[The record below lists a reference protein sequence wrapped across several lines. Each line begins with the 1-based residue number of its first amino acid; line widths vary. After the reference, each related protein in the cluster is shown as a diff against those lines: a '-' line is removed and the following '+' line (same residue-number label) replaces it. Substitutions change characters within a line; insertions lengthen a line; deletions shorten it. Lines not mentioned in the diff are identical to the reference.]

1 MSMDPTKL
9 FIPMVGVFYDFL
21 FSRPWKPIGL
31 FGLPVILT
39 TALAMFCSAGGGRTQ
54 KDLTRWYA
62 GLAQAEVA
70 AWEDKWIGENEQK
83 EAAADNEEA
92 EPARITAYADML
104 FRRVE
109 QLAPN
114 DRSRFFIAASLAQR
128 GADAEANEILNELAP
143 DDGEGLPMAHSFVAL
158 RMIQDSTQQELR
170 ENLPLILHHLEQAQ
184 KQDRLPLELLK
195 AGSDLYWAAA
205 NIRIDPES
213 RLGYRQASL
222 KLLTS
227 AASSDPTLN
236 LELARRARIL
246 GNRVVGNS
254 AVSNATAVFEKMLSD
269 NPQDMLARLNLAECK
284 SMSDK
289 LEEAEKLLLD
299 APERTDA
306 ISRGLSELYRYRF
319 LQSMTTPDMIMDVN
333 VQLLDRAYSYDP
345 TNPKIGEE
353 IAKLIRF
360 SGPQVS
366 EELFDKLRDLV
377 NRGTATGITH
387 RWLAEAYLVQRQ
399 LQLALPHLKQVVTK
413 LPLDHQSLNN
423 LAYVT
428 SALDPEKNDEAIK
441 LCERA
446 IQIAA
451 GAKTP
456 NGDYFDT
463 YGTLLMKGNNVERA
477 ITAYETAIQLLPMR
491 VDFRRRVADAYRK
504 LGDEKMAES
513 QEKFIPQIEAQL
525 SAQKAAMEAEARE
538 RARIAAE
545 EKAKAEAEAAAKAAE
560 REAEAQKNTESTE
573 GSEESGEGTEPTG
586 VEKSSNDEAETTAGD
601 DPSSQPESNAEPISQ
616 DPAESNEEETSKTR

>member
-1 MSMDPTKL
+1 MSMDLTKL
-9 FIPMVGVFYDFL
+9 FIPMVGVFYDFV
-21 FSRPWKPIGL
+21 FSRPWKQIGL
-31 FGLPVILT
+31 FALPAILA
-39 TALAMFCSAGGGRTQ
+39 TALALFCTAGGGRTQ

-62 GLAQAEVA
+62 GLAQKEVA
-70 AWEDKWIGENEQK
+70 AWEDRWIGENELK
-83 EAAADNEEA
+83 EAAADTEEA
-92 EPARITAYADML
+92 APARITAYADML

-128 GADAEANEILNELAP
+128 GADAEANEILDELAP

-170 ENLPLILHHLEQAQ
+170 ENLPLILHHLEQAR

-213 RLGYRQASL
+213 QLGYRQASL

-254 AVSNATAVFEKMLSD
+254 AVSNATAVFEKMLSE

-284 SMSDK
+284 SMADK
-289 LEEAEKLLLD
+289 IEEAEKLLLD

-333 VQLLDRAYSYDP
+333 IQLLDRAYSYDP

-366 EELFDKLRDLV
+366 DEMFDKLRDLV

-446 IQIAA
+446 IQIAV

-463 YGTLLMKGNNVERA
+463 YGTLLMKGNDVERA

-491 VDFRRRVADAYRK
+491 VDFRRRVANAYRK

-513 QEKFIPQIEAQL
+513 QEKFITQIEAKL
-525 SAQKAAMEAEARE
+525 AAQEAEARE
-538 RARIAAE
+538 RARLAAE
-545 EKAKAEAEAAAKAAE
+545 EKAKAEAEAAAPKAKL
-560 REAEAQKNTESTE
+560 EAEAKSNAESSAS
-573 GSEESGEGTEPTG
+573 SEEKSGDDSESPET
-586 VEKSSNDEAETTAGD
+586 EKSSGGEVEINSGDE
-601 DPSSQPESNAEPISQ
+601 PSSQPEGDTGPISQ
-616 DPAESNEEETSKTR
+616 DPAEI

>member
-31 FGLPVILT
+31 FGLPAILT

-83 EAAADNEEA
+83 EAASDNEEA

-128 GADAEANEILNELAP
+128 GADAEANEILDELAP

-158 RMIQDSTQQELR
+158 RMIQDSSQQELR
-170 ENLPLILHHLEQAQ
+170 EKLPLILHHLEQAQ

-246 GNRVVGNS
+246 GNKVVGNS
-254 AVSNATAVFEKMLSD
+254 AVSNATAVFEKMLSE

-284 SMSDK
+284 SMTDK

-366 EELFDKLRDLV
+366 EELFEKLRDLV

-428 SALDPEKNDEAIK
+428 SALDPEKNEEAIK

-463 YGTLLMKGNNVERA
+463 YGTLLMKGNDVERA

-513 QEKFIPQIEAQL
+513 QEKFITQIEAQL
-525 SAQKAAMEAEARE
+525 AAQKAAMEAEARE
-538 RARIAAE
+538 RARLAAE
-545 EKAKAEAEAAAKAAE
+545 EKAKAEAAAKAAE
-560 REAEAQKNTESTE
+560 REAEAQQNAESPE
-573 GSEESGEGTEPTG
+573 GSEENSGGDSEPT
-586 VEKSSNDEAETTAGD
+586 EAEKLSSEEVEATDGD
-601 DPSSQPESNAEPISQ
+601 AKSSQPESDAEPISQ
-616 DPAESNEEETSKTR
+616 DPTESNEEETSKTS